1 MRSCSESEHVA
12 PISLGPPAAA
22 REAWLKPCPDTNRA
36 PDLELLR
43 FLCDCHHIS
52 GTMTCRRF
60 VLGHAFRRAERITI
74 KGAASAAA
82 HVAIPA
88 RNSSAKQVVSGA
100 RTFHVTSST
109 LGKRFLLQPDRAAQ
123 LFVKV
128 LYEYRSQGKFRLHE
142 FVVMPNHFHVLL
154 TVDAGMSVERA
165 VQFIKG
171 GFAFLAGKE
180 LGMKAP
186 IWQRGFSE
194 VRVLNAATAVRAV
207 QYIRNNPVAAGL
219 TSEPGAYLYSSARA
233 GYALDPLPQGLKPA
247 SYSDPLGTAEAMP

>member
-1 MRSCSESEHVA
+1 
-12 PISLGPPAAA
+12 
-22 REAWLKPCPDTNRA
+22 
-36 PDLELLR
+36 LELLC
-43 FLCDCHHIS
+43 FLCDRHHI
-52 GTMTCRRF
+52 GRAIVCRRF
-60 VLGHAFRRAERITI
+60 VSGHALQACRTNHQE
-74 KGAASAAA
+74 GAALAAA

-88 RNSSAKQVVSGA
+88 RNSTVIRVVSDA

-109 LGKRFLLQPDRAAQ
+109 FGKSFLLQSDRAAQ